1 MVGRNISL
9 AVVLLISSHAFAGTY
24 LVSPSGNDGN
34 NGVSS
39 PWLTIQHAIGALPPG
54 DHTIELSPGTYS
66 ENGSLDFSKAP
77 LGNLTLKSKDPAN
90 PAVVTS
96 ADDKHVV
103 HVAGDIRLKSLTF
116 RDVTLVPSKAA
127 RLALVDVRN
136 LKLAFDHCS
145 LSANAA
151 LLETTERAAEVK
163 IDFLNCKIKSESQ
176 GLIVK
181 AAETVPFK
189 KCALAWNKASFVRGP
204 AASIVFD
211 GCSVDAPDAAAQF
224 FSFAPDRGDRQNP
237 ARSDKHVDLLQV
249 SDCEGTCGRLLWE
262 LGGVQRLLVTGNR
275 IQWKYTGRVIGAGPE
290 ISWSQKAPLI
300 NPAPFEKIVIAHNK
314 FQFPDGTSHA
324 IFLSKGADNSQVV
337 DNVLIMNNGKQY
349 GIVVKSD
356 NNLFESNI
364 VYGGDY
370 CFILAGSSRNKLRH
384 NTIYASKGVALAICP
399 NQEEVVPPEGTY
411 GQSRDNVVEDN
422 ILISADGLTL
432 SQEEWKTHHSHTWN
446 TRCDRNV
453 YWNMA
458 GGDVMRL
465 PCAAFRKKAG
475 SPPCARQWGKTY
487 PGGGSVENDKNSVV
501 ADPLLSN
508 PPTDFSLKPDSPALL
523 MDKASNLNAGAWQRA
538 DKPKR

>member
-1 MVGRNISL
+1 MVCRNISM
-9 AVVLLISSHAFAGTY
+9 AVVLLVSSHAFAGTY
-24 LVSPSGNDGN
+24 LVSPNGNDDN

-39 PWLTIQHAIGALPPG
+39 PWLTIQHAIDALPPG

-103 HVAGDIRLKSLTF
+103 HFAGDIGIKSLTF
-116 RDVTLVPSKAA
+116 RDVSLVPSKAP

-145 LSANAA
+145 LIANSA
-151 LLETTERAAEVK
+151 LLETTELASEVK
-163 IDFLNCKIKSESQ
+163 IDFLNCKIKSDSQ

-181 AAETVPFK
+181 AAETVAFK
-189 KCALAWNKASFVRGP
+189 KCALAWNKASFVQGP

-211 GCSVDAPDAAAQF
+211 GCSVDGPDAAAQF

-237 ARSDKHVDLLQV
+237 GRSDKHVDLLQV

-262 LGGVQRLLVTGNR
+262 LGGVRQLLVTGNR

-290 ISWSQKAPLI
+290 ISWNQKAPRVEP
-300 NPAPFEKIVIAHNK
+300 NPFEKIVIAHNK
-314 FQFPDGTSHA
+314 FQFPDGASHS
-324 IFLSKGADNSQVV
+324 IFLSKGADKSQVV
-337 DNVLIMNNGKQY
+337 DNVLILNNAKMY

-356 NNLFESNI
+356 NNLFESNTL
-364 VYGGDY
+364 YGGEY
-370 CFILAGSSRNKLRH
+370 AFILAGSSGNIVRH
-384 NTIYASKGVALAICP
+384 NTVYASKGVAFAICP
-399 NQEEVVPPEGTY
+399 NQEEVVLPEGTY
-411 GQSRDNVVEDN
+411 GQSRNNVLEDN
-422 ILISADGLTL
+422 IFISANGLAL
-432 SQEEWKTHHSHTWN
+432 SQEEWRTHHSHTWN

-458 GGDVMRL
+458 GGDVIGL
-465 PCAAFRKKAG
+465 PHVKIPQKGGIAAVRA
-475 SPPCARQWGKTY
+475 
-487 PGGGSVENDKNSVV
+487 V
-501 ADPLLSN
+501 AEDVSR
-508 PPTDFSLKPDSPALL
+508 
-523 MDKASNLNAGAWQRA
+523 W
-538 DKPKR
+538 